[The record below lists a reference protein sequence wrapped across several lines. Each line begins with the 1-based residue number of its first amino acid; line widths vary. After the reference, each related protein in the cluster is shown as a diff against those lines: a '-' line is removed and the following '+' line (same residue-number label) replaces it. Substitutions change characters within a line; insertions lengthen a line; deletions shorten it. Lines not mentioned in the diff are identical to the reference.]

1 MSNKNKENLE
11 LGLTDDQQR
20 VAEALVFS
28 GVNFERERLTN
39 ILSPHIGKAVNVDTM
54 INIINNLPIVEQE
67 EKSETE

>member
-1 MSNKNKENLE
+1 MSNKNKENLD